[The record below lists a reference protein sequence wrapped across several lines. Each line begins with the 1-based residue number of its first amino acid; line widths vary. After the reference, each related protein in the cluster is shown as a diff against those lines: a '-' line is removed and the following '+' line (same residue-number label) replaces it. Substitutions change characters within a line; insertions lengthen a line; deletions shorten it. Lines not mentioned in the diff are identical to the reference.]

1 MLEITLLIID
11 DCHDSNSLIEF
22 VLKHD
27 TDWKIITAINGEE
40 GVTQARRHQ
49 PNVILLDIAM
59 PDLDGFDVYRILKS
73 DPTTSY
79 IPIIFTTAMAG
90 VESRIKRQIAEDT
103 KIISKPF
110 NIRLLQKQIINT
122 CECYAKKV

>member
-1 MLEITLLIID
+1 MIEITLLIID

-27 TDWKIITAINGEE
+27 TDWKIITALNGEE
-40 GVTQARRHQ
+40 GVTQARRHR

-73 DPTTSY
+73 DPTTSS
-79 IPIIFTTAMAG
+79 IPIVFTTAMAG
-90 VESRIKRQIAEDT
+90 VESKIKRQIAEDII
-103 KIISKPF
+103 IISKPF

-122 CECYAKKV
+122 CKCFSERV